1 MIEFLKYLHNIKKRL
16 RKEIV
21 AFLISNRK
29 MPVDE
34 RLVNKKCEYLFELR
48 TERIVQVGCDGA
60 HTVIRC
66 KGIAIA
72 VLYEI
77 DNVSYL

>member
-1 MIEFLKYLHNIKKRL
+1 MLESKKYLHIVYKRL
-16 RKEIV
+16 GKEIV

-34 RLVNKKCEYLFELR
+34 RLVNRKCEYLFELR
-48 TERIVQVGCDGA
+48 TERLYQVGYDGE

-77 DNVSYL
+77 GNVSCL